1 MVVAGCMR
9 DKGGVTKKKIK
20 KSKPNCSHV
29 YTRGKRGILQMSK
42 PKPLPNPSRPS
53 PRLARHAFSHS
64 SLFFLCQPIGH
75 TRYPSLRQSGC
86 HTRPCFPL
94 FRSSLSIRTC
104 RFSCFFP
111 IWYAC
116 DVCVLVIFL
125 HSLSRFFFL
134 SSSTT
139 NSSHSSSI
147 SQAWPSGAKLRSLIF
162 LTSFENIKRSWAFAD
177 TLSGAKQS
185 LRGSQSA

>member
-1 MVVAGCMR
+1 
-9 DKGGVTKKKIK
+9 
-20 KSKPNCSHV
+20 
-29 YTRGKRGILQMSK
+29 MSK

-64 SLFFLCQPIGH
+64 SFF
-75 TRYPSLRQSGC
+75 SLPTNWSHQISLASSVGGC

-125 HSLSRFFFL
+125 HSLSRFFFR

-139 NSSHSSSI
+139 NNSHSSSI
-147 SQAWPSGAKLRSLIF
+147 SQAWPCGAKLRSLIF